1 MLDNAFCLCASC
13 HGIFTDNPVDFGDFT
28 MEMIGEE
35 KYYELVA
42 ARNKL
47 EKFDWDEEVSRLQ
60 EIAKERGI
68 Q

>member
-1 MLDNAFCLCASC
+1 
-13 HGIFTDNPVDFGDFT
+13 
-28 MEMIGEE
+28 MEKIGEE

-47 EKFDWDEEVSRLQ
+47 EKFDWDEEVSRLE